1 MATGNGNDRLDRIE
15 AAVEA
20 ITGAGAAVTGIL
32 RQVAEQQQRFQLGM
46 NELRDNQQRFQL
58 GMNEL
63 RDKLDGLIGVV
74 ETEHRNFN
82 ERLKRLES

>member
-1 MATGNGNDRLDRIE
+1 MANGNGNDRLDRIE
-15 AAVEA
+15 AAVESIA
-20 ITGAGAAVTGIL
+20 GAVTEVTGAVAAITGIL
-32 RQVAEQQQRFQLGM
+32 RQVVEQ
-46 NELRDNQQRFQL
+46 QQRFQL

-74 ETEHRNFN
+74 ESEHRNFN